1 MITIESNVNKQ
12 IAKNLSLDGMDVT
25 KEQQKQ
31 ILDVI
36 NNKKKVTN
44 EVIRK
49 IAYKIMKYKTTFQ
62 DEYLI
67 NSNLLGVETM
77 NELKQLLFQRMLMK

>member
-49 IAYKIMKYKTTFQ
+49 IAYK
-62 DEYLI
+62 
-67 NSNLLGVETM
+67 
-77 NELKQLLFQRMLMK
+77 

>member
-1 MITIESNVNKQ
+1 MITIDSKVNKQ
-12 IAKNLSLDGMDVT
+12 IAKNLSLEGMDLT

-36 NNKKKVTN
+36 NNKKEITN

-49 IAYKIMKYKTTFQ
+49 IAYK
-62 DEYLI
+62 
-67 NSNLLGVETM
+67 
-77 NELKQLLFQRMLMK
+77 

>member
-1 MITIESNVNKQ
+1 MITIDSKVNKQ
-12 IAKNLSLDGMDVT
+12 IAKNLSLEGMDVT

-36 NNKKKVTN
+36 NNKKGITN

-49 IAYKIMKYKTTFQ
+49 IANK
-62 DEYLI
+62 
-67 NSNLLGVETM
+67 
-77 NELKQLLFQRMLMK
+77 

>member
-1 MITIESNVNKQ
+1 MITIDSKVNKQ
-12 IAKNLSLDGMDVT
+12 IAKNLSLEGIDVT

-36 NNKKKVTN
+36 NNKKEITN

-49 IAYKIMKYKTTFQ
+49 IAFK
-62 DEYLI
+62 
-67 NSNLLGVETM
+67 
-77 NELKQLLFQRMLMK
+77 